1 GRCTKELRPPQPSSA
16 LRPSEAAR
24 GAHGMNIREQFGKY
38 LLLKKLAEDPL
49 GETFR
54 AGRVGGHG
62 MEQVVLLRVFNGT
75 GIDAGALSQALQK
88 RKAVHQALVSPNIGN
103 GVDLGEVRG
112 VPFVAYDYISGKDLA
127 ALQDQ
132 ARKRNHPIPSDHAL

>member
-1 GRCTKELRPPQPSSA
+1 
-16 LRPSEAAR
+16 
-24 GAHGMNIREQFGKY
+24 MNIREQFGKY
-38 LLLKKLAEDPL
+38 LLLKKLAEDAL

-75 GIDAGALSQALQK
+75 GIDAAALSGALAK

-127 ALQDQ
+127 ALQEQ
-132 ARKRNHPIPSDHAL
+132 ARR